1 MKTLLSSIALLVLS
15 LIAGPE
21 AFGAA
26 LNQTKADATAQEVQ
40 KHFPPENHE
49 VLTEVLNVTPRLPR
63 GPNDILGD
71 YEREMTRITSRMS
84 NELGVIHQAIA
95 HGQLSRAQSEY
106 LARERYQIAMMQ
118 FQLFSAWHAILEQ
131 SVAHASAPQTKDDS
145 SPTEQALVL
154 PLPFSSLQLNSSL
167 AQLELTPEQI
177 SAIGQVMARERP
189 YIAPLMA
196 ELDAT
201 RQKLEMATRNANLDQ
216 KQISSLPL
224 TQARLLTKLLAE
236 NSDLQ
241 ANISRLLN
249 SEQRRKIERLRQG
262 NELSG
267 LRGK

>member
-1 MKTLLSSIALLVLS
+1 
-15 LIAGPE
+15 
-21 AFGAA
+21 
-26 LNQTKADATAQEVQ
+26 
-40 KHFPPENHE
+40 
-49 VLTEVLNVTPRLPR
+49 
-63 GPNDILGD
+63 
-71 YEREMTRITSRMS
+71 
-84 NELGVIHQAIA
+84 
-95 HGQLSRAQSEY
+95 
-106 LARERYQIAMMQ
+106 MQ

-177 SAIGQVMARERP
+177 SAIGQVMARECP

-201 RQKLEMATRNANLDQ
+201 RQKLEMATRNANPDQ
-216 KQISSLPL
+216 KQISSLAL

-249 SEQRRKIERLRQG
+249 SEQRRDRKSTRL
-262 NELSG
+262 NSSH
-267 LRGK
+267 

>member
-1 MKTLLSSIALLVLS
+1 
-15 LIAGPE
+15 
-21 AFGAA
+21 
-26 LNQTKADATAQEVQ
+26 
-40 KHFPPENHE
+40 
-49 VLTEVLNVTPRLPR
+49 
-63 GPNDILGD
+63 
-71 YEREMTRITSRMS
+71 
-84 NELGVIHQAIA
+84 
-95 HGQLSRAQSEY
+95 
-106 LARERYQIAMMQ
+106 MMQ

-201 RQKLEMATRNANLDQ
+201 RQKLEMATRNANPDQ